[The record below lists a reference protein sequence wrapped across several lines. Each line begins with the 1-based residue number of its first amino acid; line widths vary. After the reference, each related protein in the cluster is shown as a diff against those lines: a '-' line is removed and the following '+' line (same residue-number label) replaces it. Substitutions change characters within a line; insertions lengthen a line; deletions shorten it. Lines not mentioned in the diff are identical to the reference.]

1 MKIIIKTIKDIKSF
15 TISRSKWARNNIN
28 GPSCLLNDKGN
39 MCCLGFYTKACG
51 FNEEQLNDRYEPIN
65 LFDKLNNKN
74 KAWLANYNQEIL
86 EVIDWKTKLIS
97 HDTNYY
103 RRNNSNLAWKLME
116 ANDNPAL
123 SEKEREM
130 EIKDGFAKIGVK
142 VRFVK

>member
-1 MKIIIKTIKDIKSF
+1 
-15 TISRSKWARNNIN
+15 
-28 GPSCLLNDKGN
+28 
-39 MCCLGFYTKACG
+39 
-51 FNEEQLNDRYEPIN
+51 
-65 LFDKLNNKN
+65 
-74 KAWLANYNQEIL
+74 LANYNQEIL